1 MKCPVIDISNKKVG
15 DIDLDEAIFGAPA
28 RPDILSR
35 AVNWQ
40 LAKRQAGTHKTKQ
53 RAEVTGSTAKPFNQ
67 KGTGRARQGDKKAPH
82 HRSGG
87 VAFGPKPRSYTQKVN
102 GKVRKLALTR
112 ALVDL
117 ASEGSI
123 SLIEDW
129 SVKSHKTKDFAG
141 LLKTIGSVSKTLIID
156 ESFDKNLSLAARN
169 LPKIKLSKAIDVN
182 ALDLVGTMQVV
193 ASLQGINS
201 LIAKISNSQSDNS

>member
-87 VAFGPKPRSYTQKVN
+87 VAFGPLPRSHAHGLTK
-102 GKVRKLALTR
+102 KVRRLALKT
-112 ALVDL
+112 ALSAKQADGKLIVLDEAKSKTSKTTDL
-117 ASEGSI
+117 AKQVKKLGWE
-123 SLIEDW
+123 
-129 SVKSHKTKDFAG
+129 SV
-141 LLKTIGSVSKTLIID
+141 LVID
-156 ESFDKNLSLAARN
+156 GAEVDANFGLAARN
-169 LPKIKLSKAIDVN
+169 IKGIDVLPSQGAN
-182 ALDLVGTMQVV
+182 VYDILRRDTLVLTKDAVEKLV
-193 ASLQGINS
+193 ERL
-201 LIAKISNSQSDNS
+201 K